1 MTYEIAPSHIAADIS
16 TSVDATAE
24 IREESMLDAAARRVA
39 DSETASVAQKD
50 SHTIEGMKAMR
61 KESDSLG
68 SRIVPAAA
76 YWGIHTQRAIENFPV
91 SGVAVSSHPELIH
104 AYALIKQACAR
115 ANAELGGISDEQLA
129 LIDQACSEVFA
140 GAFDDQFPVDV
151 LQGGAGTSTNMN
163 VNEVIANRAL
173 EIGGYKRGAYD
184 VINPNDTVNKS
195 QSTNDT
201 YPAACRLALVFAL
214 RPVIRSARAL
224 AMSFRTLARRSK
236 DMVKLGRTQLQDAV
250 PMTFGQEFGA
260 YASVLEDD
268 VAKLTAQIDALCVV
282 NLGGTAIGTGICADA
297 RFRSLVAHK
306 LSYVSGLSI
315 RSAEDAIA
323 ATSDMA
329 DFVDVSSQ
337 LKRLAVHLGK
347 TCNDIR
353 LLASGPQSGLQ
364 EIHIPARQAGSSIM
378 PGKVNP
384 VIAECVNQ
392 AVFTIFG
399 MDATVTAA
407 AEAGQLQLNAF
418 EPVTVHV
425 LLTGMG
431 VLAKAMDTLRVNLV
445 DGIEPNEELGR
456 YRAEHSASI
465 ATSLN
470 GYLGYAGACHVAKRA
485 LREGR
490 SVKEVALEEGNI
502 RAEVLDDVLDP
513 ANLTHAAEE

>member
-1 MTYEIAPSHIAADIS
+1 MNKQMAATTV
-16 TSVDATAE
+16 TSKDN
-24 IREESMLDAAARRVA
+24 EEPKVAWNANDNRLMRV
-39 DSETASVAQKD
+39 E
-50 SHTIEGMKAMR
+50 H
-61 KESDSLG
+61 DSLG
-68 SRIVPAAA
+68 AKQVPADV

-91 SGVAVSSHPELIH
+91 SGIPVSSHPVLVH
-104 AYALIKQACAR
+104 SYALIKQACAR
-115 ANAELGGISDEQLA
+115 ANAELGGITAEQCD
-129 LIDQACSEVFA
+129 LIDRACSDVFA

-173 EIGGYKRGAYD
+173 EIGGYERGTYS
-184 VINPNDTVNKS
+184 VIHPNDTVNKS

-201 YPAACRLALVFAL
+201 YPAACRLALIFAL
-214 RPVIRSARAL
+214 RPLMQSLRAL
-224 AMSFRTLARRSK
+224 SMSFQALARRSA

-260 YASVLEDD
+260 FGSILDD
-268 VAKLTAQIDALCVV
+268 DLAKLSVQSDALRVV
-282 NLGGTAIGTGICADA
+282 NLGGTAIGTGICSDA
-297 RFRSLVAHK
+297 RFRGLVVRK

-315 RSAEDAIA
+315 RSANDPIA

-329 DFVDVSSQ
+329 DFVDISSQ

-347 TCNDIR
+347 ICNDLR
-353 LLASGPQSGLQ
+353 LLASGPQSGLE

-384 VIAECVNQ
+384 VIPECVNQ
-392 AVFTIFG
+392 SVFTIFG

-425 LLTGMG
+425 LLSGID
-431 VLAKAMDTLRVNLV
+431 VLAKAMDTLRVNCV
-445 DGIEPNEELGR
+445 DGIEPNEKLGR
-456 YRAEHSASI
+456 FRAEHSASI

-470 GYLGYAGACHVAKRA
+470 GYLGYEGACHVAKRA
-485 LREGR
+485 LHEGR
-490 SVKEVALEEGNI
+490 TVKEVAAEEGTV
-502 RAEVLDDVLDP
+502 RKEVLDDVLDP
-513 ANLTHAAEE
+513 MNLTRADAGTVSSDVR

>member
-1 MTYEIAPSHIAADIS
+1 MTHQIATQNTDI
-16 TSVDATAE
+16 D
-24 IREESMLDAAARRVA
+24 VA
-39 DSETASVAQKD
+39 DKPQDAVSAVSAKPASGAEATGTAASGTAAVR
-50 SHTIEGMKAMR
+50 IEH
-61 KESDSLG
+61 DSLG
-68 SRIVPAAA
+68 AKQVPADV
-76 YWGIHTQRAIENFPV
+76 YWGVHTQRAIENFAV
-91 SGVAVSSHPELIH
+91 SGIPVSSHPELIR

-115 ANAELGGISDEQLA
+115 ANAELGGITAEQLE
-129 LIDQACSEVFA
+129 LIDQACSEMYA
-140 GAFDDQFPVDV
+140 GDFDDQFPVDV

-173 EIGGYKRGAYD
+173 EIGGYQRGTYMP
-184 VINPNDTVNKS
+184 VHPNDTVNKS

-224 AMSFRTLARRSK
+224 ALSFQRLARRSST
-236 DMVKLGRTQLQDAV
+236 MVKLGRTQLQDAV

-260 YASVLEDD
+260 FGTVLDDD
-268 VAKLTAQIDALCVV
+268 VAKLASQIDSLCVL

-297 RFRSLVAHK
+297 RFRSLVVSK
-306 LSYVSGLSI
+306 LSYVSGLTI
-315 RSAEDAIA
+315 REANDPIA
-323 ATSDMA
+323 ATSDMG
-329 DFVDVSSQ
+329 DFVDLSSQ

-347 TCNDIR
+347 IANDIR
-353 LLASGPQSGLQ
+353 LLASGPQAGLA

-384 VIAECVNQ
+384 VIPECVNQ
-392 AVFTIFG
+392 SVFTIFG

-407 AEAGQLQLNAF
+407 AEGGQLQLNAF
-418 EPVTVHV
+418 EPVTVHM

-431 VLAKAMDTLRVNLV
+431 VLAHAMDTLRVNCV
-445 DGIEPNEELGR
+445 DGIKPNERLGR
-456 YRAEHSASI
+456 ERAERSASI

-470 GYLGYAGACHVAKRA
+470 GYLGYEGACHLAKRA

-490 SVKEVALEEGNI
+490 TVKDVALEEGNV

-513 ANLTHAAEE
+513 MNLTRAHIGAGR